1 MITIIATEKSWIE
14 GTAVHQLEQIHK
26 LDDIINVIG
35 FPDLHAGPVGI
46 AVTSATKLYPHL
58 TGSDIGC
65 GMCFCQTD
73 ILSRKV
79 TIDKYAQK
87 LTGLD
92 TPYNG
97 PLEPYFES
105 EGIIPRFQSAIG
117 TIGGGNH
124 FAELQK
130 VATIYDEQ
138 LFDMAGLQKDSLAL
152 LVHSG
157 SRTLGRSIIDRF
169 SSCGNIL
176 DGLIALSPQGISYKT
191 DHDYALQWGKIN
203 RSLIVRRTLDCLRAD
218 GTIVSDT
225 VHNSVTLEQFAD
237 RYLWVHRKGASPA
250 NKGLTVIAG
259 SRGSLS
265 YIVKPSINSEHVN
278 LSLAHGAGRKF
289 KRNEM
294 RDRLH
299 ARYSPDA
306 LRYNE
311 FGGRVICEDKELLY
325 EEAPQAYKNIDQII
339 FDLQHHKL
347 IDIVASYQPVIT
359 FKKGVD
365 AWN

>member
-1 MITIIATEKSWIE
+1 
-14 GTAVHQLEQIHK
+14 VHQLEQIHT
-26 LDDIINVIG
+26 LDDIINVVG

-46 AVTSATKLYPHL
+46 AVTSVNKLYPHL
-58 TGSDIGC
+58 IGSDIGC

-73 ILSRKV
+73 LLSRKV
-79 TIDKYAQK
+79 NIDKYTQR
-87 LTGLD
+87 LSGLD
-92 TPYNG
+92 TPFDG
-97 PLEPYFES
+97 ALEPFFES
-105 EGIIPRFQSAIG
+105 AGITPRFQAALG

-138 LFDMAGLQKDSLAL
+138 LFYQAGLQKDALAV

-169 SSCGNIL
+169 SSGNNVL
-176 DGLIALSPQGISYKT
+176 DGLITQSPQGISYRAE
-191 DHDYALQWGKIN
+191 HDYALQWGKAN
-203 RSLIVRRTLDCLRAD
+203 RALIVRRMLDCLRSD

-225 VHNSVTLEQFAD
+225 IHNSVTLEQFTEGN
-237 RYLWVHRKGASPA
+237 LWVHRKGASPA
-250 NKGLTVIAG
+250 NKGITVIAG
-259 SRGSLS
+259 SRGALS
-265 YIVKPSINSEHVN
+265 YVVKPCDNSEHVN
-278 LSLAHGAGRKF
+278 FSLAHGAGRKF

-299 ARYSPDA
+299 AKYSPDA
-306 LRYNE
+306 LRHTE

-325 EEAPQAYKNIDQII
+325 EEAPQAYKNIDQVI
-339 FDLQHHKL
+339 FDLQYHKL

-365 AWN
+365 TWN